1 MIERDEL
8 ENLRNDISKVTIE
21 IIRLCGQRLS
31 LARKVGQI
39 KVQRGFPTEDLK
51 VEENLRREILEKC
64 QFFGVN
70 AQFGLKLLDLLLD
83 ESKRVQRNLKEKVKT
98 DKQL

>member
-1 MIERDEL
+1 
-8 ENLRNDISKVTIE
+8 
-21 IIRLCGQRLS
+21 
-31 LARKVGQI
+31 
-39 KVQRGFPTEDLK
+39 
-51 VEENLRREILEKC
+51 
-64 QFFGVN
+64 VN